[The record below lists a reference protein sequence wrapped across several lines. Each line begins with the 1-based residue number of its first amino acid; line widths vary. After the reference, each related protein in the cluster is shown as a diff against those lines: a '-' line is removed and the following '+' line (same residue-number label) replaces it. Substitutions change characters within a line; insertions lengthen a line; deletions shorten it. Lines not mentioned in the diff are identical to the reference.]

1 MKLSHLF
8 VLSIFAVSLQGK
20 AESIFSLEQQPNI
33 GTMTAQS
40 YTHLCE
46 VADGALAYLN
56 KGEKYDAK
64 VIHGGKLSQPSITLT
79 RVKETLAFICQ
90 VVAEDKA
97 QERESRLADAA
108 FIAQHFT
115 SIRWRPN
122 KEQAAPFAHK
132 KPLLQKIPDDK
143 ILLTKYYIKKAKGS
157 PIKTAETP
165 HALYAIPHDEQ
176 DLSLEEAE
184 EKKSTLTRFHYTK
197 QQVLSGIL
205 QRKKLAKPLI
215 WLSRDDLE
223 DTLMQGTVKIETSND
238 SSQRYFNVHR
248 NNGIGYQRN
257 VKKQQQQRY
266 WYFKQTSSVM
276 GYGKDAHYKIPIHP
290 LVTVAGD
297 LEFFGLG
304 KLILLTHQGQSR
316 LTVLADTGGAFA
328 DNQYQLDY
336 LGGYFFNWQDYIKTY
351 RHFPDYF
358 EARLLLLKP
367 QAVAVSE

>member
-8 VLSIFAVSLQGK
+8 VLSMFAVSVQGRAK
-20 AESIFSLEQQPNI
+20 SIFSLEQQPNI
-33 GTMTAQS
+33 GAMAAQS
-40 YTHLCE
+40 YTNLCE
-46 VADGALAYLN
+46 VADGTLAYLN
-56 KGEKYDAK
+56 KGESYDPK
-64 VIHGGKLSQPSITLT
+64 VIHGGKLSQFSITLA

-90 VVAEDKA
+90 VVEEDQA
-97 QERESRLADAA
+97 QGLESRLADSD

-122 KEQAAPFAHK
+122 KEQAAPFAHN
-132 KPLLQKIPDDK
+132 KPLLQQIPDDK

-157 PIKTAETP
+157 PIKTAATP
-165 HALYAIPHDEQ
+165 HALYAIPFDEQ
-176 DLSLEEAE
+176 YLSLEQAE
-184 EKKSTLTRFHYTK
+184 KNKSTLTRFHYTK

-205 QRKKLAKPLI
+205 QRKKLAKPMV

-223 DTLMQGTVKIETSND
+223 DTLMQGTVKIETGNH

-248 NNGIGYQRN
+248 SNGISYQRN

-276 GYGKDAHYKIPIHP
+276 GYGKDGHYKIPIHP

-304 KLILLTHQGQSR
+304 KLILLTHQGESR